1 MSQNTVSLLLLNP
14 RGEIE
19 PPPVYN
25 PSPRLSGFEGKRI
38 GLYSNGKHGVDYF
51 FTAIEEL
58 LKQRY
63 PDISITRLTGAFE
76 IRDEEVDGFISDID
90 AFIYAIGD

>member
-1 MSQNTVSLLLLNP
+1 MSQEMLSLELYNP

-19 PPPVYN
+19 PPPVYV
-25 PSPRLSGFEGKRI
+25 PSPRLEALEGKKI
-38 GLYSNGKHGVDYF
+38 GLYSNGKQGVDNF

-58 LKQRY
+58 LKKRY
-63 PDISITRLTGAFE
+63 PDITTKHLTGAFE
-76 IRDEEVDGFISDID
+76 IRDEEVDDFVSDID

>member
-1 MSQNTVSLLLLNP
+1 MSVRLKLLNP

-19 PPPVYN
+19 PPPVYT
-25 PSPRLSGFEGKRI
+25 PSPRLSGLDGKRI
-38 GLYSNGKHGVDYF
+38 GMYSNGKQGVDNF

-63 PDISITRLTGAFE
+63 TNITIKRLTGAFE
-76 IRDEEVDGFISDID
+76 IRDEEVDDFISDID